1 VSVIVDAMNLLS
13 IQSHVAYGHVGNSA
27 AVFPLQRMGVE
38 VWPIH
43 TVQFSNH
50 TGYGNWQGRVF
61 DAGLI
66 REVIG
71 GIEQRGVLGECDGVL
86 SGYMGGADVG
96 AAILDVVATVK
107 RANPSARYACDPVI
121 GDAGRGI
128 FVARGIP
135 EFMKERAVPAADIIT
150 PNQFELDYLA
160 GCESRTLADVLAAVM
175 IVHDLGPRAI
185 LVTSLHTA
193 ETPAETIDLLA
204 SDETGCFRLRTPKL
218 PLVVNGAGD
227 AIAALFFAHYLRSG
241 KIDEA
246 LSRAGSAI
254 FGVLTKTA
262 QAGANEIQLV
272 AAQDEIVQPSRVS
285 EAEEL

>member
-1 VSVIVDAMNLLS
+1 MNLLS

-50 TGYGNWQGRVF
+50 TGYGNWQGQVF
-61 DAGLI
+61 DARTI

-86 SGYMGGADVG
+86 SGYMGGVDVG
-96 AAILDVVATVK
+96 AAVLNAVATVK

-185 LVTSLHTA
+185 LVTSLHT
-193 ETPAETIDLLA
+193 EDTPEETIDLLA
-204 SDETGCFRLRTPKL
+204 SDATGRFHLRTPKL

-262 QAGANEIQLV
+262 QAGADEIQLV
-272 AAQDEIVQPSRVS
+272 AAQDEIVQPSRVF

>member
-1 VSVIVDAMNLLS
+1 MNLLS

-50 TGYGNWQGRVF
+50 TGYGNWQGQVF
-61 DAGLI
+61 DARTI

-86 SGYMGGADVG
+86 SGYMGGVDVG
-96 AAILDVVATVK
+96 AAVLDAVATVK

-160 GCESRTLADVLAAVM
+160 GRESRTLADALAAVKV
-175 IVHDLGPRAI
+175 VHGLGPRAI
-185 LVTSLHTA
+185 LVTSLHT
-193 ETPAETIDLLA
+193 EDTPEETIDLLA
-204 SDETGCFRLRTPKL
+204 SDATGRFRLRTPKL

-227 AIAALFFAHYLRSG
+227 AIAALFFADYLRSG

-254 FGVLTKTA
+254 FGVLAKTA
-262 QAGANEIQLV
+262 QAGAGEIQLV
-272 AAQDEIVQPSRVS
+272 AAQDEIVQPSRMF
-285 EAEEL
+285 EAKMISA

>member
-1 VSVIVDAMNLLS
+1 MNLLS

-50 TGYGNWQGRVF
+50 TGYGNWQGQVF
-61 DAGLI
+61 DARTI

-86 SGYMGGADVG
+86 SGYMGGVDVG
-96 AAILDVVATVK
+96 AAVLDAVATVK

-185 LVTSLHTA
+185 LVTSLHT
-193 ETPAETIDLLA
+193 EDTPEETIDLLA
-204 SDETGCFRLRTPKL
+204 SDATGRFHLRTPKL

-272 AAQDEIVQPSRVS
+272 AAQDEIVQPSRVF

>member
-1 VSVIVDAMNLLS
+1 MNLLS

-50 TGYGNWQGRVF
+50 TGYGNWQGQVF
-61 DAGLI
+61 DARTI

-96 AAILDVVATVK
+96 AAILDAVAAVK
-107 RANPSARYACDPVI
+107 RANPAAKYCCDPVI

-185 LVTSLHTA
+185 LVTSLHT
-193 ETPAETIDLLA
+193 EDTPEETIDLLA
-204 SDETGCFRLRTPKL
+204 SDATGRFHLRTPKL

-272 AAQDEIVQPSRVS
+272 AAQDEIVQPSRVF